1 MYTRQLSNQVLL
13 EGSEYRRGCSRTT
26 SQPCTGRKFS
36 QMHALCRNDFAYQKE
51 WMDAHMDD
59 AEKRLGKPVL
69 LEEFGKRLIKGKD
82 NELFEKAID
91 QLRNPVFQTTYR
103 VVVDAIQS

>member
-1 MYTRQLSNQVLL
+1 MLQDCCSNAPAAFQ
-13 EGSEYRRGCSRTT
+13 RPR
-26 SQPCTGRKFS
+26 P
-36 QMHALCRNDFAYQKE
+36 LCRNDFAYQKE